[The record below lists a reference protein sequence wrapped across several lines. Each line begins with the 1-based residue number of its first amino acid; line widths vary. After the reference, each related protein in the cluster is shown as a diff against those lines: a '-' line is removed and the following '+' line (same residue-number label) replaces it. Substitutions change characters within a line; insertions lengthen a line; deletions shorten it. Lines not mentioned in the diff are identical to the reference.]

1 MSFTFL
7 GSSQLS
13 TLSTFSF
20 SIFIPL
26 GPITIPRNSI
36 LLTFY
41 TYFSGLIYKLFFSSL
56 FSILSTISLWP
67 SSVFISTST
76 LSTNT
81 AIFPLFIR
89 SLKIS
94 FIMAWNVAG
103 KFVIPKNITTGSKD
117 PIYVVN
123 APFHS
128 SPFLILILL
137 NLYLRSI
144 LVNTFLLPILSIRS
158 ITNRSRQLFFIVWLF
173 RLRQSITI
181 LLLPFFLLTKNTSD
195 I

>member
-158 ITNRSRQLFFIVWLF
+158 IINRSR
-173 RLRQSITI
+173 
-181 LLLPFFLLTKNTSD
+181 
-195 I
+195 